1 MEPKG
6 DTTASLLTVNIMQEP
21 FDITIGEIDYAI
33 FPEGNDT
40 YVVFKDGK
48 EYVQIQK
55 DTESQ
60 WLKLD
65 PETALPLFEE
75 DEEINAIG
83 REIMAYVPEVEEEE
97 DEEADEED

>member
-1 MEPKG
+1 
-6 DTTASLLTVNIMQEP
+6 MQQP
-21 FDITIGEIDYAI
+21 FDITIGDTDYAI

-75 DEEINAIG
+75 DAEINAIG
-83 REIMAYVPEVEEEE
+83 REISAYVPEEEE
-97 DEEADEED
+97 DEDGIIF

>member
-1 MEPKG
+1 M
-6 DTTASLLTVNIMQEP
+6 NP
-21 FDITIGEIDYAI
+21 FDITVDEVSYAV

-40 YVVFKDGK
+40 YTIFKEGK

-55 DTESQ
+55 DTASI

-65 PETALPLFEE
+65 YKTDLPIFEE

-83 REIMAYVPEVEEEE
+83 KEIEAYKEEAPDDE
-97 DEEADEED
+97 DEDELED

>member
-1 MEPKG
+1 MK
-6 DTTASLLTVNIMQEP
+6 EP
-21 FDITIGEIDYAI
+21 FDITIGTTDYAI

-48 EYVQIQK
+48 EYVEIQK
-55 DTESQ
+55 DTDSQ

-75 DEEINAIG
+75 NEEINAIG
-83 REIMAYVPEVEEEE
+83 REIMAYVPEEE
-97 DEEADEED
+97 DDELEDTAEDL

>member
-1 MEPKG
+1 M
-6 DTTASLLTVNIMQEP
+6 NMQQP
-21 FDITIGEIDYAI
+21 FDITIGTTDYAI

-48 EYVQIQK
+48 EYVEIQK
-55 DTESQ
+55 DTDSQ

-75 DEEINAIG
+75 NDEINAIG
-83 REIMAYVPEVEEEE
+83 REILAYVPEEE
-97 DEEADEED
+97 DEDELEDTDEEL

>member
-1 MEPKG
+1 
-6 DTTASLLTVNIMQEP
+6 MQQP
-21 FDITIGEIDYAI
+21 FDITIGTTDYAI

-48 EYVQIQK
+48 EYVEIQK
-55 DTESQ
+55 DTDSQ

-75 DEEINAIG
+75 NDEINAIG
-83 REIMAYVPEVEEEE
+83 REIMAYVPEEE
-97 DEEADEED
+97 DEDEQEDTDEEI

>member
-1 MEPKG
+1 
-6 DTTASLLTVNIMQEP
+6 MQEP
-21 FDITIGEIDYAI
+21 FDITVGNVDYAI

-48 EYVQIQK
+48 EYAEIQK

-65 PETALPLFEE
+65 AETALPLFEE

-83 REIMAYVPEVEEEE
+83 REIAAYVPEPEEEGE
-97 DEEADEED
+97 ETGDDEETE

>member
-1 MEPKG
+1 
-6 DTTASLLTVNIMQEP
+6 MQEP
-21 FDITIGEIDYAI
+21 FDITIGNIDYAI
-33 FPEGNDT
+33 FPEGNDI
-40 YVVFKDGK
+40 YVVFKHGK

-75 DEEINAIG
+75 NEEINAIG
-83 REIMAYVPEVEEEE
+83 REIAAYVPEEE
-97 DEEADEED
+97 DEDGEGQSEEDTIF

>member
-1 MEPKG
+1 
-6 DTTASLLTVNIMQEP
+6 MQQP
-21 FDITIGEIDYAI
+21 FDITIGTTDYAI

-48 EYVQIQK
+48 EYVEIQK
-55 DTESQ
+55 DTDSQ

-75 DEEINAIG
+75 NDEINAIG
-83 REIMAYVPEVEEEE
+83 REILAYVPEEE
-97 DEEADEED
+97 DEDELEDTDEEL